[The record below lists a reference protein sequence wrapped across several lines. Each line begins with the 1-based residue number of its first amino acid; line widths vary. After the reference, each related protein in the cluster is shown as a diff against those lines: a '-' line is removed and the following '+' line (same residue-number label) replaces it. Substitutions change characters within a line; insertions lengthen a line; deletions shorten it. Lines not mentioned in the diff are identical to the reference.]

1 MERIEEFVD
10 GRLGGSCIH
19 CGSWDTSSK
28 DHVPSKCLL
37 REPRPENLPVVR
49 VCGNCNNSFA
59 ADEEYLFLFLSC
71 VLAGSAEPNRQEDLK
86 AGRALRHHQN
96 LCRRIEGSKTLWKT
110 IDGEEQCTWAPEIER
125 INRVVVKNARGHA
138 LYECS
143 ESILD
148 APDHV
153 WTGPI
158 SSLSASQREAFEG
171 TRGDG
176 AFALWPEVGSRM
188 MTRLITGQDLVD
200 GWVVVQNG
208 VYRYRLEQAGSILVK
223 SVLFEYLG
231 TEVGWN
237 DAL

>member
-10 GRLGGSCIH
+10 DRLGGSCIH
-19 CGSWDTSSK
+19 CGAWDTSSK

-37 REPRPENLPVVR
+37 REPHPENLPVVR
-49 VCGNCNNSFA
+49 ICGNCNNSFA

-71 VLAGSAEPNRQEDLK
+71 VRAGSAEPNRQEDPK

-96 LCRRIEGSKTLWKT
+96 LRRMIEGSKTVRKT
-110 IDGEEQCTWAPEIER
+110 IDGEEQYTWAPEIGR

-138 LYECS
+138 LYECA

-153 WTGPI
+153 WTRPI
-158 SSLSASQREAFEG
+158 SSLSASQREAFEA

-176 AFALWPEVGSRM
+176 AFAPWPEVGSRM

-208 VYRYRLEQAGSILVK
+208 VYRYRLDQSGSILVK
-223 SVLFEYLG
+223 SVLFEYLA
-231 TEVGWN
+231 TEVGWS
-237 DAL
+237 DAY